1 MVVIL
6 DRLTRGTDLALA
18 QVVDVDS
25 DQKNV
30 LLRTLQ
36 RRARVNNVFKIL
48 EPARQCRL
56 VRSPSSL
63 VFILRPNTQS
73 DLIEYYRAHR
83 VQSPDPELWSEL
95 EEEPAGAQGE
105 SQ

>member
-36 RRARVNNVFKIL
+36 KRARVNNVFKVL
-48 EPARQCRL
+48 EPAKMTRL
-56 VRSPSSL
+56 VRSPNSL
-63 VFILRPNTQS
+63 VFILRPDSQS
-73 DLIEYYRAHR
+73 DLIEYYRSQR
-83 VQSPDPELWSEL
+83 VNSRDPELWSEL
-95 EEEPAGAQGE
+95 EEEPVGDQGE
-105 SQ
+105 